1 MSLLKSFQWRYA
13 TKKYDATKKLT
24 SDQLTDLLETVRLSP
39 SSYGLQPYK
48 FFVVNDLAAR
58 EQISQAAMGQPQ
70 ILGGSHLV
78 VFATETNL
86 NEQSVANYIDAAAV
100 ARKAPREAL
109 APREAQINAAIN
121 KLSPEQ
127 RIEWGK
133 RQTYLAL
140 GVLISAAAESGID
153 ASPMEG
159 FDPAQVNAIM
169 GLTEQNL
176 TATVLT
182 VLGFRAADDEFA
194 TFAKVRKDEAAIIAT
209 R

>member
-1 MSLLKSFQWRYA
+1 
-13 TKKYDATKKLT
+13 
-24 SDQLTDLLETVRLSP
+24 
-39 SSYGLQPYK
+39 
-48 FFVVNDLAAR
+48 
-58 EQISQAAMGQPQ
+58 MGQPQ

-121 KLSPEQ
+121 KMSAEQ

-159 FDPAQVNAIM
+159 FDPAQVNAIL